1 VNKCLAYQ
9 SEILEILTEN
19 SPVSA
24 KFISKEIKL
33 SEKTVRGKVDQIDLI
48 LQEKK
53 LGHVEKS
60 PGKGITLI
68 VNPRRREAFNQFL
81 AMKSGIL
88 YDTEED
94 LLLFL
99 LKMNNQYIT
108 QAQLANEFFCSIPT
122 IRKNLDTLENS
133 IKEYDLRIEA
143 VKRKGIRVIGREQNI
158 RLLIK
163 NRLLEN
169 SNGNLSYN
177 LKLMCPGVDVEKVKE
192 IIKKVESD
200 WKIQFSRNLLN
211 RLWISICLSI
221 TRKNSNDISISE
233 QFRSEYENEINVAN
247 SIYLELKKKKNVHFS
262 KKDGELLA
270 LEIASGSKILWNKNF
285 VEEKTDIDEF
295 TKKIIRSISIVLKVN
310 LSDDVRLQ
318 KDLSDHLKSAVF
330 RMKYGEKISSSITKK
345 IKLQFPK
352 VFLAIWSTSTMF
364 EKAYNVQITEN
375 EISYVALYI
384 ETAIMRR
391 SNNIHAVYITNHGKS
406 QSLFI
411 AELIKKN
418 IPEIN
423 SIEVYRKYEE
433 LNEENL
439 RKLIISDIHFDN
451 EKVIEINS
459 MPSIEDFE
467 KIREAIVKMG
477 SLNHLKVLFS
487 SDVQSMF
494 DPELMFLNVKSQ
506 TKEAILKKV
515 IDKLET
521 TGSVTKRFYQ
531 SVLAREMVTSTSI
544 GNRTAIPH
552 GNTAEVNESKIAVV
566 TLREPIKWFGNEEVR
581 LIFILATRMN
591 SEQSIIKTRTFFTNL
606 IDFTENEKQVQ
617 NFLAISDTIEGYK
630 FLFS

>member
-1 VNKCLAYQ
+1 MNKCLAYQ